1 MANAT
6 EVGAIASVLPDLPAF
21 VKNMNTTIK
30 FVFSGAKEKKIRDNG
45 NLSKALDE
53 LELPDIE

>member
-1 MANAT
+1 
-6 EVGAIASVLPDLPAF
+6 
-21 VKNMNTTIK
+21 MNTTIK